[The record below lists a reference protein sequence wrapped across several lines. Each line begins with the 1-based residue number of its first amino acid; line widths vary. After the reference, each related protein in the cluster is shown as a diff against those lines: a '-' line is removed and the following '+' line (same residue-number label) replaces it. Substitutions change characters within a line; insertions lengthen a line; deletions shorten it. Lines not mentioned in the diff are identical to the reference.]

1 MIDPVSRLRSGGV
14 PGSDGIAPGARVDTP
29 LGEVPAEALRVG
41 DAVLI
46 AGGGIRAIVAV
57 DRVVLRPQDVARRVR
72 LAPLLIR
79 AGALGP
85 SRPRRDVLVAPD
97 QEVLIEGRLVPV
109 RLLANLVSIAGVAGG
124 EALPYVLIV
133 LAEAEEGA
141 GLACLLVEGQPMRA
155 ADAPDAVW
163 RAPDP
168 RVVGPGAELARL
180 SVAVDRRA
188 GVPVGSLRGVVGVLT
203 ATGIAGWARDR
214 ADPLT
219 PVTLELA
226 IDGGVVATVVAD
238 RPRADIRQLT
248 GIAEAGFALEV
259 PPQGAGRRLHE
270 VVIRRVE
277 DGRAGDGAELFA
289 TTALFARPEGT
300 VEATWAADPAGRAV
314 LAARLL
320 ARIDALRAHPGG

>member
-1 MIDPVSRLRSGGV
+1 MSDPVSRLRSGGL

-29 LGEVPAEALRVG
+29 LGEVPAEALRAG

-46 AGGGIRAIVAV
+46 AGGGMRAIVAV
-57 DRVVLRPQDVARRVR
+57 DRVVLRPQDVAWRAR
-72 LAPLLIR
+72 LAPMMIR

-97 QEVLIEGRLVPV
+97 QEVLIEGALVPV

-133 LAEAEEGA
+133 LAEAGEGE
-141 GLACLLVEGQPMRA
+141 GLPCLLVEGQPMRA
-155 ADAPDAVW
+155 AELLDAAW
-163 RAPDP
+163 RGTDP
-168 RVVGPGAELARL
+168 RVIGPGAGLARL
-180 SVAVDRRA
+180 SVEVDRRS
-188 GVPVGSLRGVVGVLT
+188 GLPVGPLRGTVGALT
-203 ATGIAGWARDR
+203 AGGIVGWARDR

-226 IDGGVVATVVAD
+226 IDGAVVATVVAD

-248 GIAEAGFALEV
+248 GIAEAGFALEI
-259 PPQGAGRRLHE
+259 PPQGEGRRLHE
-270 VVIRRVE
+270 VVIRR
-277 DGRAGDGAELFA
+277 AGDVAELFA
-289 TTALFARPEGT
+289 TMALFARPE
-300 VEATWAADPAGRAV
+300 VAPEATWAADPAGRAV

-320 ARIDALRAHPGG
+320 ARIDALRAFPAG